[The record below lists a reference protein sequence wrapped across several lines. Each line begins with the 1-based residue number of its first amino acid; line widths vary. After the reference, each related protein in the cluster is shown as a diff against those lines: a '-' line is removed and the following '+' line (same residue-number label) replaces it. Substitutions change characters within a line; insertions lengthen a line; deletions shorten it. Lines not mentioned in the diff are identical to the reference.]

1 MVRWRSRACVCV
13 RVISTR
19 GCVGSLFC
27 MVLESQ
33 GALSPEECEVV
44 WVVCAQG

>member
-1 MVRWRSRACVCV
+1 
-13 RVISTR
+13 
-19 GCVGSLFC
+19 